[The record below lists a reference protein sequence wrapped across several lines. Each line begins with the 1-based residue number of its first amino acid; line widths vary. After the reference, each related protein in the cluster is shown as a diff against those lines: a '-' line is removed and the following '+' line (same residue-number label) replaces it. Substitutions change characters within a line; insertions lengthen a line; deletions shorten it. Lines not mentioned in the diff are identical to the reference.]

1 MILYGL
7 FKISNKHISESNYVF
22 DNSLKMQDYFWV
34 IKNLENVCDESNKND
49 FSQEKIISML
59 ANNFLIIYRK
69 IFDKLNTN

>member
-1 MILYGL
+1 MYGL
-7 FKISNKHISESNYVF
+7 FKICNKHLSESNYVF

-49 FSQEKIISML
+49 FSQEKIIIML
-59 ANNFLIIYRK
+59 ANKFLIIYRK